1 MRTLRLL
8 GVAAQAEGLRLRREA
23 RGLALRIVWQVAAG
37 LFAAAALV
45 MLHITAWHALLP
57 PLGPVWAAAAITLF
71 DLLLAGLCL
80 LLGRPRH
87 DPVAA
92 EALYLRRE
100 MLRSVAAT
108 DPLGEVMGAA
118 LRTPAAVI
126 GGAIAE
132 ALASRFRR

>member
-23 RGLALRIVWQVAAG
+23 RGLARRVVWQVAAG
-37 LFAAAALV
+37 LFATAAVV
-45 MLHITAWHALLP
+45 MLHLTAWHALLP
-57 PLGPVWAAAAITLF
+57 PLGPTWAAAAITVF
-71 DLLLAGLCL
+71 DLLAAGLCV
-80 LLGRPRH
+80 LLGRSRY

-100 MLRSVAAT
+100 MLRSAAAT